1 MQINLLTSD
10 NLTEAIR
17 PPKLKSAKY
26 CYLAVFLRSKPLKM
40 VEAAGKR
47 GTKQLITVFAD
58 APEENKEL
66 KE

>member
-1 MQINLLTSD
+1 M
-10 NLTEAIR
+10 
-17 PPKLKSAKY
+17 LKAPVKIKAAKY
-26 CYLAVFLRSKPLKM
+26 CYFAVFLRSKPLKM

-58 APEENKEL
+58 APEGNKEL